1 MSIATNQEWK
11 PKIIV
16 FTCNW
21 CTYAGA
27 DMAGFN
33 HFEYPADVR
42 IIRTPC
48 SGRFDPI
55 WVMRALNRGA
65 DGVLLSGCHPGDCH
79 YGTGNYYNRRRQ
91 TIMKNMMQ
99 FMGIE
104 PERFQTSWI
113 SGSEANKFQ
122 AVMIKLVDDIRRVGP
137 NRKLR
142 DAR

>member
-1 MSIATNQEWK
+1 MSLDTNTEWR

-33 HFEYPADVR
+33 HYEYPPDVR

-55 WVMRALNRGA
+55 WVMRAFNQGA

-91 TIMKNMMQ
+91 TVMKNMMQ
-99 FMGIE
+99 YMGIE

-122 AVMIKLVDDIRRVGP
+122 EVMIKLVDDIKRLGP

-142 DAR
+142 DAQ

>member
-1 MSIATNQEWK
+1 MSIASNTEWR

-33 HFEYPADVR
+33 HYEYPTDVR

-55 WVMRALNRGA
+55 WVMRALNQGA

-91 TIMKNMMQ
+91 TVMKDLMQ

-113 SGSEANKFQ
+113 SASEANKFQ
-122 AVMIKLVDDIRRVGP
+122 EVMIKLVEDIRRLGP

>member
-1 MSIATNQEWK
+1 VSIENNENWE

-16 FTCNW
+16 FACNW
-21 CTYAGA
+21 CTYAAA
-27 DMAGFN
+27 DLAGLN
-33 HFEYPADVR
+33 HMDYPASVR

-55 WVMRALNRGA
+55 WVLRALNRGA

-91 TIMKNMMQ
+91 TIMKNLVEY
-99 FMGIE
+99 MGIE

-122 AVMIKLVDDIRRVGP
+122 QTMEKLVSDITRLGP

-142 DAR
+142 DMR